1 MSSTLRVA
9 KNCDRV
15 GGSFVESVRTQVVI
29 VGAGPAG
36 LLLGHLL
43 HERGIDTIVVERRSL
58 EYVQQ
63 RVRAGVLEYGIANFL
78 EESGV
83 GVRMRAEGLVHHG
96 IEFRFEG
103 VSHRIALSE
112 LYEGRAITV
121 YGQQE
126 VVKDLISVRREYDA
140 PLFFDAEVLTIEGHL
155 SDHPSVHVSRE
166 DGDMTITADYV
177 VGCDGSHG
185 VSVESVPRGYL
196 RRYERVYPFSW
207 LGILAEAPPATEE
220 LIYCRHARGF
230 ALYSMRSPTLSRL
243 YLGVRPHETLDAWSD
258 DRIWEELTTRLATDR
273 TADISRGNIV
283 ERGITGM
290 RSVVIAPMRYGR
302 MLLAGD
308 AAHIVPPT
316 GAKGMNLALAD
327 VRLLA
332 PALAARLTSGDETL
346 LNSYSDNSL
355 RRVWRAEEF
364 STYMTQ
370 MLHPHPT
377 DDFENGVQT
386 ARLRQVIESHDA
398 ARALARNYVN
408 LSSV

>member
-1 MSSTLRVA
+1 V
-9 KNCDRV
+9 K
-15 GGSFVESVRTQVVI
+15 SVRTQVI
-29 VGAGPAG
+29 IIGAGPAG

-43 HERGIDTIVVERRSL
+43 QREGIDTVIVETRSL
-58 EYVQQ
+58 EYVQH
-63 RVRAGVLEYGIANFL
+63 RVRAGVIEYGIANFL

-83 GVRMRAEGLVHHG
+83 GSRMRAEGLVHHG
-96 IEFRFEG
+96 IEFRLDG
-103 VSHRIALSE
+103 VPHRIALSE
-112 LYEGRAITV
+112 LYDGRAITV

-126 VVKDLISVRREYDA
+126 VVKDLIAARLASGPPLYFEATVRR
-140 PLFFDAEVLTIEGHL
+140 IEGHTTEQ
-155 SDHPSVHVSRE
+155 PSVLVATGGE
-166 DGDMTITADYV
+166 DLEITGDYV

-185 VSVESVPRGYL
+185 VSSASVPAGAL

-220 LIYCRHARGF
+220 LIYCRHPRGF

-243 YLGVRPHETLDAWSD
+243 YLGVRPEENLAEWSD
-258 DRIWEELTTRLATDR
+258 ERIWDELTTRLMTESG
-273 TADISRGNIV
+273 TAIAQGPII
-283 ERGITGM
+283 ERGITPM
-290 RSVVIAPMRYGR
+290 RSVVVAPMRHGR
-302 MLLAGD
+302 LLLAGD

-332 PALAARLTSGDETL
+332 PALVAGLRGDQRAL
-346 LNSYSDNSL
+346 DSYSDVSL

-370 MLHPHPT
+370 MLHPHPS
-377 DDFENGVQT
+377 DDFENGVQV
-386 ARLRQVIESHDA
+386 ARLRQVVESEDT

-408 LSSV
+408 LSSL

>member
-1 MSSTLRVA
+1 M
-9 KNCDRV
+9 K
-15 GGSFVESVRTQVVI
+15 SVRTQVVVI
-29 VGAGPAG
+29 GAGPAG

-43 HERGIDTIVVERRSL
+43 QREGVDAVVVETRSL
-58 EYVQQ
+58 DYVQH
-63 RVRAGVLEYGIANFL
+63 RVRAGVIEYGIANFL

-83 GVRMRAEGLVHHG
+83 GTRMRAEGLVHHG
-96 IEFRFEG
+96 IEFRLDG
-103 VSHRIALSE
+103 VPHRIDLSA

-126 VVKDLISVRREYDA
+126 VVKDLIEARIASGA
-140 PLFFDAEVLTIEGHL
+140 PLQFEATVTGIDGHTT
-155 SDHPSVHVSRE
+155 DHPSVNV
-166 DGDMTITADYV
+166 ITAEGEFEITGDYV

-185 VSVESVPRGYL
+185 VSSASVPANAL
-196 RRYERVYPFSW
+196 RRFERVYPFSW

-220 LIYCRHARGF
+220 LIYCRHPRGF

-243 YLGVRPHETLDAWSD
+243 YLGVSPDETLDQWSD
-258 DRIWEELTTRLATDR
+258 ERIWDELTTRLMTEEGASI
-273 TADISRGNIV
+273 ARGPIL
-283 ERGITGM
+283 ERGITPM
-290 RSVVIAPMRYGR
+290 RSVVVAPMRYGR
-302 MLLAGD
+302 LLLAGD

-327 VRLLA
+327 VRQLA
-332 PALAARLTSGDETL
+332 PALIAGLRGDERFL
-346 LNSYSDNSL
+346 DAYSDESL

-370 MLHPHPT
+370 MLHPHPS
-377 DDFENGVQT
+377 DDFENGVQV
-386 ARLRQVIESHDA
+386 ARLRQVIESEDT

>member
-1 MSSTLRVA
+1 M
-9 KNCDRV
+9 
-15 GGSFVESVRTQVVI
+15 ESVRTQVVI
-29 VGAGPAG
+29 IGAGPAG

-43 HERGIDTIVVERRSL
+43 HKSGIENVIVERRSV
-58 EYVQQ
+58 EYVEQ
-63 RVRAGVLEYGIANFL
+63 RVRAGVIEYGIANFL
-78 EESGV
+78 EESGI
-83 GVRMRAEGLVHHG
+83 GTRMRAEGLVHHG

-126 VVKDLISVRREYDA
+126 LVKDLISVRQGFGA
-140 PLFFDAEVLTIEGHL
+140 PLFFNTEVMSIVGHL
-155 SDHPSVHVSRE
+155 TDHPTVNVSRE

-185 VSVESVPRGYL
+185 ISVESVPRGYL
-196 RRYERVYPFSW
+196 RRFERVYPFSW

-243 YLGVRPHETLDAWSD
+243 YLGVRPDETLDAWPD
-258 DRIWEELTTRLATDR
+258 ERIWEELTTRLATDR
-273 TADISRGNIV
+273 TADIAQGQIV

-327 VRLLA
+327 VRSLA
-332 PALAARLTSGDETL
+332 PAIAARMLSGDETL
-346 LNSYSDNSL
+346 LNSYSDDSL

-370 MLHPHPT
+370 MLHP
-377 DDFENGVQT
+377 
-386 ARLRQVIESHDA
+386 
-398 ARALARNYVN
+398 
-408 LSSV
+408 